1 MKNSITK
8 KIIKSEFKLAQENLE
23 FCWNVLADFKTL
35 SVKENNFVERLLVF
49 QEKLATTIIR
59 LQSIRSTVVTEEQYC
74 IKNKRNFNQDWFRS
88 RMKLLSTYKRGIDS
102 VINMSKSFGDAFA
115 YFFYQFDQELLNKHL
130 NHQRIVNHTV
140 DVGKRGEF
148 EFIKNIKHLEGHFT
162 LFHDMTNILRFG
174 DFSFINL
181 KTLKIEKI
189 GELKT
194 KKVDSQTL
202 NLSLTFFKRS
212 DYRKRRE
219 VIKNLELEKTRE
231 GRQILGIANL
241 LVDVKGEN
249 DERKKLFNPTYS
261 KEVEKLILSTKPNDS
276 QFIKVSDGLA
286 FSLMKTRK
294 TSLFHNIFH
303 KDFIKHGIGD
313 RFNENYV
320 EVVKKLIKKDSE
332 DNGII
337 IGQLLYNPDLT
348 AKNTPGTVPLFWHPI
363 NIKALKQLYFF
374 DTIVISLFN
383 PIHLISEI
391 ENMGFHVDSKY
402 SKKKVEVKQ
411 TKGVERFDLFISYII
426 NFLMTEAFVLETIK
440 EVENNYIN
448 RGNAKILIKPQQNF
462 DIIPPINGNLVK

>member
-8 KIIKSEFKLAQENLE
+8 KIIKSEFTLAQENLE
-23 FCWNVLADFKTL
+23 FCWDVLADFKTL
-35 SVKENNFVERLLVF
+35 SVKDNNFVERLLIF

-88 RMKLLSTYKRGIDS
+88 RMKLLSTYKKGIDS

-115 YFFYQFDQELLNKHL
+115 YFFYQFDEELLNKHL
-130 NHQRIVNHTV
+130 NHQKIVNHTV
-140 DVGKRGEF
+140 DIGKRGEL

-162 LFHDMTNILRFG
+162 LFHDMTNILRYG

-212 DYRKRRE
+212 DLKKRTE
-219 VIKNLELEKTRE
+219 VIKNLELEKTRV

-241 LVDVKGEN
+241 LVSVKEEN
-249 DERKKLFNPTYS
+249 DEQKKLFNPTYS
-261 KEVEKLILSTKPNDS
+261 KEVEKLIVSSKQNDS
-276 QFIKVSDGLA
+276 QYIQVSDGLA
-286 FSLMKTRK
+286 FSLLKTRK
-294 TSLFHNIFH
+294 TSLFHNIFY
-303 KDFIKHGIGD
+303 KDFIKHGIGEK
-313 RFNENYV
+313 FNENYI
-320 EVVKKLIKKDSE
+320 EVVKKLIKKGAD
-332 DNGII
+332 DNAII
-337 IGQLLYNPDLT
+337 VGQLLYNPDLT
-348 AKNTPGTVPLFWHPI
+348 TKNTPGTVPLFWHPI
-363 NIKALKQLYFF
+363 NIKALKQLYFL
-374 DTIVISLFN
+374 DTIVVSLFN
-383 PIHLISEI
+383 PVHLISEI

-411 TKGVERFDLFISYII
+411 AKGVERFDLFISYII
-426 NFLMTEAFVLETIK
+426 NFLMTEAFVLESIK
-440 EVENNYIN
+440 EVENNYKTY
-448 RGNAKILIKPQQNF
+448 GKAKVLIKPQQKF

>member
-1 MKNSITK
+1 MKNTITK
-8 KIIKSEFKLAQENLE
+8 KIIKSEFTLAQENLE

-35 SVKENNFVERLLVF
+35 SIKDNNFVERLLIF

-88 RMKLLSTYKRGIDS
+88 RMKLLSTYKKGIDS

-130 NHQRIVNHTV
+130 NHQKIVNHTV
-140 DVGKRGEF
+140 DIGKRGEL

-162 LFHDMTNILRFG
+162 LFHDMTNILRYG

-212 DYRKRRE
+212 DLKKRTE
-219 VIKNLELEKTRE
+219 VIKNLELEKTRV

-241 LVDVKGEN
+241 LVTVKEEN
-249 DERKKLFNPTYS
+249 DEHKKLFNPTYS
-261 KEVEKLILSTKPNDS
+261 KEVEKLILSSKQNDS
-276 QFIKVSDGLA
+276 QFIQVSDGLA
-286 FSLMKTRK
+286 FSLLKTRK
-294 TSLFHNIFH
+294 TSLFHNIFY
-303 KDFIKHGIGD
+303 KDFIKHGIGEK
-313 RFNENYV
+313 FNENYV
-320 EVVKKLIKKDSE
+320 EVVKKLIKKGAD

-337 IGQLLYNPDLT
+337 VGQLLYNPDLT
-348 AKNTPGTVPLFWHPI
+348 TKNTPGTVPLFWHPI
-363 NIKALKQLYFF
+363 NIKALKQLYFL
-374 DTIVISLFN
+374 DTIVVSLFN
-383 PIHLISEI
+383 PVHLISEI

-411 TKGVERFDLFISYII
+411 AKGVERFDLFISYII
-426 NFLMTEAFVLETIK
+426 NFLMTEAFVLESIK
-440 EVENNYIN
+440 DVENNYKTY
-448 RGNAKILIKPQQNF
+448 GNAKILIKPQQKF
-462 DIIPPINGNLVK
+462 DIIPPINGNLQE

>member
-8 KIIKSEFKLAQENLE
+8 RIVKYEFTLAEENLE

-35 SVKENNFVERLLVF
+35 SVKENNFVERLLIF

-59 LQSIRSTVVTEEQYC
+59 LQSIRSTVVTEEEYC
-74 IKNKRNFNQDWFRS
+74 VKNKKKFNQDWFRS
-88 RMKLLSTYKRGIDS
+88 RMKLLSTYKKGIDS

-140 DVGKRGEF
+140 DIGKRGEL

-162 LFHDMTNILRFG
+162 LFHDMTNILRYG

-181 KTLKIEKI
+181 RTLKIEKI

-212 DYRKRRE
+212 DFKKRKE
-219 VIKNLELEKTRE
+219 EIKNRELEKTRV

-241 LVDVKGEN
+241 LVNVKEEN
-249 DERKKLFNPTYS
+249 DEKKKLFNPTYS

-276 QFIKVSDGLA
+276 QAIQVSNGLA
-286 FSLMKTRK
+286 FSLLKTRK
-294 TSLFHNIFH
+294 TSLFHNIFY
-303 KDFIKHGIGD
+303 KDFIKNGIKEK
-313 RFNENYV
+313 FNENYT
-320 EVVKKLIKKDSE
+320 EVVKKLIKKDS
-332 DNGII
+332 DGNGII

-348 AKNTPGTVPLFWHPI
+348 TKNTPGTVPLFWHPI
-363 NIKALKQLYFF
+363 NIKALKQLYFLN
-374 DTIVISLFN
+374 TIVISLFN
-383 PIHLISEI
+383 PLHLISEI

-411 TKGVERFDLFISYII
+411 TKGVQNFDRFISYII
-426 NFLMTEAFVLETIK
+426 NFLMTEEFVLESVK
-440 EVENNYIN
+440 GVEENYKN
-448 RGNAKILIKPQQNF
+448 HGNAKILIKPQQKF
-462 DIIPPINGNLVK
+462 DIIPPFEDNLTQ